1 MGRRLGGGGRYDR
14 LLAAFGRPAPAA
26 GFALGLERVMIAL
39 AEQGATPALQPL
51 DALHGGDAG
60 AAFAAAHDLRAA
72 GWRVRMAVGRSGA
85 EVVRAAEAAEA
96 HEALLAADG
105 EIWRLDRAGER
116 ALPLGLPL
124 AGAPERDMGRRC
136 AMIARGRTGG
146 TGADGTRPLRMAVP
160 KGALFED
167 SVRLLALAGID
178 TGDLADPGRSL
189 IISAGDIEF
198 IIAKPTDIP
207 VYVAYGGV
215 DVAIAGKDVLVE
227 AGLDVVELAD
237 LGFGA
242 CRFVVA
248 EPEDAAVSIEELYR
262 HLGVIRVA
270 TKYPRI
276 TEQHFAERGVQVEL
290 VKLHGNIELAPLIG
304 LADRIVDITATGTTL
319 RENRLRI
326 VEEVLPSTA
335 RFVANGASL
344 ATDAVRVTKL
354 ADRLAASAPR
364 L

>member
-1 MGRRLGGGGRYDR
+1 
-14 LLAAFGRPAPAA
+14 
-26 GFALGLERVMIAL
+26 
-39 AEQGATPALQPL
+39 
-51 DALHGGDAG
+51 
-60 AAFAAAHDLRAA
+60 
-72 GWRVRMAVGRSGA
+72 
-85 EVVRAAEAAEA
+85 
-96 HEALLAADG
+96 
-105 EIWRLDRAGER
+105 
-116 ALPLGLPL
+116 
-124 AGAPERDMGRRC
+124 
-136 AMIARGRTGG
+136 
-146 TGADGTRPLRMAVP
+146 MAVP
-160 KGALFED
+160 KGALFDD
-167 SVRLLALAGID
+167 SIRLLERAGVE

-189 IISAGDIEF
+189 IIAVGDIEY

-248 EPEDAAVSIEELYR
+248 EPEDAASSIEDLYR

-326 VEEVLPSTA
+326 VEEVLPSSA

-344 ATDAVRVTKL
+344 AMDAVRVNEL
-354 ADRLAASAPR
+354 ADRLAAAVPLR
-364 L
+364 

>member
-1 MGRRLGGGGRYDR
+1 
-14 LLAAFGRPAPAA
+14 
-26 GFALGLERVMIAL
+26 
-39 AEQGATPALQPL
+39 
-51 DALHGGDAG
+51 
-60 AAFAAAHDLRAA
+60 
-72 GWRVRMAVGRSGA
+72 
-85 EVVRAAEAAEA
+85 
-96 HEALLAADG
+96 
-105 EIWRLDRAGER
+105 
-116 ALPLGLPL
+116 
-124 AGAPERDMGRRC
+124 
-136 AMIARGRTGG
+136 MIARGRTTP

-160 KGALFED
+160 KGALFDD
-167 SVRLLALAGID
+167 SVRLLALAGIE
-178 TGDLADPGRSL
+178 TGELADPGRSL
-189 IISAGDIEF
+189 IISAGDMEY

-207 VYVAYGGV
+207 VYVAYGAV

-319 RENRLRI
+319 SENRLRI

-354 ADRLAASAPR
+354 ADRLADSAPR

>member
-1 MGRRLGGGGRYDR
+1 
-14 LLAAFGRPAPAA
+14 
-26 GFALGLERVMIAL
+26 
-39 AEQGATPALQPL
+39 
-51 DALHGGDAG
+51 
-60 AAFAAAHDLRAA
+60 
-72 GWRVRMAVGRSGA
+72 
-85 EVVRAAEAAEA
+85 
-96 HEALLAADG
+96 
-105 EIWRLDRAGER
+105 
-116 ALPLGLPL
+116 
-124 AGAPERDMGRRC
+124 
-136 AMIARGRTGG
+136 MIARGRAAGA
-146 TGADGTRPLRMAVP
+146 GADGTRPLRMAVP
-160 KGALFED
+160 KGALYHD
-167 SVRLLALAGID
+167 SVRLLDLAGIE

-189 IISAGDIEF
+189 IISAGDMEY

-207 VYVAYGGV
+207 VYVAYGAV

-227 AGLDVVELAD
+227 AGLSVVELAD

-248 EPEDAAVSIEELYR
+248 EPKDAAVSIEELYR

-319 RENRLRI
+319 SENRLRI

-354 ADRLAASAPR
+354 ADRLTAAAP
-364 L
+364 LLAKEG